1 MRKIACNPLDV
12 EQIYPKID
20 TGIRLQSPNKC
31 TKFSQIK
38 ARKLAIASNFREVCD
53 KTEDIFFNR
62 NLLTHISEKA

>member
-38 ARKLAIASNFREVCD
+38 ARKLAIAIFAKCAKRP
-53 KTEDIFFNR
+53 KIFF
-62 NLLTHISEKA
+62 LTEIY